1 VATQVVGREVESRAV
16 EEFLASVSAGPC
28 ALLVEGAAGI
38 GKTTVW
44 LAGLERAPQLGFRVL
59 STRSA
64 PAESVLA
71 FSSLATLLD
80 GVDESVI
87 AELPPPQRLAIDR
100 VLLRVSADGPVT
112 DQRAVAAAFRSV
124 VERLAE
130 DSPVLL
136 AIDDLQWLDL
146 PTAQVVSSV
155 ARRLSGPVGVL
166 ATVRTDAES
175 DPTRTLKLRE
185 PSRLRRIPVSP
196 LSLGA
201 LHGVLLERLG
211 RSFPRPKMLQ
221 IHEVSGGNPF
231 YALELARAME
241 DESAST
247 ATALPG
253 TLADLV
259 RSRIGRLTTEARRV
273 LLAGACVPDPSLGLI
288 GRALNTDPTHVA
300 AVLKEAE
307 NQGIVEIADER
318 INFTHPLLVRGVY
331 GDATP
336 AQRRAMHRRLAE
348 VVAEP
353 ELHARHLA
361 LAATHR
367 DTATLESLD
376 AAAETARIRGAPGA
390 AAELVDLAIG
400 LGGDTPQ
407 RRILSA
413 AHHFNAG
420 DAAQARVKL
429 RYIIE
434 QQAPGPFRAQAWNLL
449 GVMSQ
454 LGDSLLDGADYLER
468 ALAEAADDLELRV
481 KILVSLAWV
490 QIRLGRLGAS
500 ASNIENAV
508 AGAERLGR
516 SQLLSQALGMRVVV
530 YMLLG
535 KGLDDRS
542 LRRALDL
549 DDHHA
554 ATSAVLRPTF
564 QRAMVSAWIGQHDS
578 AHDQFATV
586 RRSCIDR
593 GDESELIFVS
603 FHSVLNEIWRGD
615 FDEAA
620 VIAEDAVERA
630 QQLDGALQL
639 SAALA
644 ARAIVAAYA
653 GRENDARRDVSEAIG
668 PVSRSGSQL
677 LTAST
682 VTVLGFL
689 EVSLGNY
696 QAAINALEQP
706 LRKVM
711 EAQEATEIWVAPFL
725 PDAIEAM
732 IHLGRLGDAD
742 HLIQLLANN
751 GRRLDRAWMLATAGR
766 CHALLLAAEGDVD
779 AASDAA
785 QRAMAEHARLP
796 MPFERA
802 RTQLVLGQIQRRQRK
817 REAAS
822 GTLREALA
830 AFESLGTPL
839 WVQRAREDLQ
849 RASGVRKRAELT
861 ASEARV
867 AELAATGATNREM
880 AAALF
885 ISQKTVEANLSRI
898 YRKLDI
904 RSRAELGRRMGRA
917 APA

>member
-1 VATQVVGREVESRAV
+1 VTTRVLGREAESWAV
-16 EEFLASVSAGPC
+16 EEFLASVPAGPC
-28 ALLVEGAAGI
+28 AMLVDGEAGI

-44 LAGLERAPQLGFRVL
+44 LAGLERAPELGFRVL
-59 STRSA
+59 STRAA

-71 FSSLATLLD
+71 FSSFAPLLD
-80 GVDESVI
+80 GLDESI
-87 AELPPPQRLAIDR
+87 LAELPPPQRLAIDR

-112 DQRAVAAAFRSV
+112 DQRAVAAAFLSV
-124 VERLAE
+124 MERLAE

-136 AIDDLQWLDL
+136 AIDDMQWLDL
-146 PTAQVVSSV
+146 PSAQVVSSV
-155 ARRLSGPVGVL
+155 APRLSGPVGVL
-166 ATVRTDAES
+166 ATVRTDAENE
-175 DPTRTLKLRE
+175 PALPLKLRD
-185 PSRLRRIPVSP
+185 PSRLRRIRVPP
-196 LSLGA
+196 LSVGA

-211 RSFPRPKMLQ
+211 SSFPRPKMLQ

-241 DESAST
+241 GGST
-247 ATALPG
+247 RTISALPG
-253 TLADLV
+253 TLAGLV
-259 RSRIGRLTTEARRV
+259 RSRIGKLTTEAREV
-273 LLAGACVPDPSLGLI
+273 LLASACVPDPSVRFI
-288 GRALNTDPTHVA
+288 GRALDTDPTHIE
-300 AVLKEAE
+300 AVLNEAE
-307 NQGIVEIADER
+307 NHGIIEIAGER

-331 GDATP
+331 GAATA

-361 LAATHR
+361 LAATHG

-376 AAAETARIRGAPGA
+376 AAAETARVRGAPVA
-390 AAELVDLAIG
+390 AAELIDLAIG
-400 LGGDTPQ
+400 LGGDTAQ

-413 AHHFNAG
+413 AYHFNAG
-420 DAAQARVKL
+420 DAVRARAEL
-429 RYIIE
+429 SYLIE
-434 QQAPGPFRAQAWNLL
+434 DHPPGPLRAQALNLL

-454 LGDSLLDGADYLER
+454 LGESLLDGADYLER
-468 ALAEAADDLELRV
+468 ALAEAGDDVELRV

-500 ASNIENAV
+500 ASSIEAAV
-508 AGAERLGR
+508 EDAEGLERP
-516 SQLLSQALGMRVVV
+516 QLLSQALSMRVVV
-530 YMLLG
+530 HMLLG
-535 KGLDDRS
+535 KGLDD
-542 LRRALDL
+542 LGMRRAFELH
-549 DDHHA
+549 DHRGA
-554 ATSAVLRPTF
+554 IPTALRPTF
-564 QRAMVSAWIGQHDS
+564 QSAMVSAWTGQLDA

-586 RRSCIDR
+586 RRSCIER
-593 GDESELIFVS
+593 GDESELVFVS
-603 FHSVLNEIWRGD
+603 FHSVLNEIWRAD
-615 FDEAA
+615 LDQAA

-644 ARAIVAAYA
+644 ARATVAAYA

-668 PVSRSGSQL
+668 PVTRSGSQL

-682 VTVLGFL
+682 VAVLGFL

-696 QAAINALEQP
+696 QAAMNALEQP
-706 LRKVM
+706 LRNII
-711 EAQEATEIWVAPFL
+711 AAPEATEIFVAPFL

-732 IHLGRLGDAD
+732 IHVGRLGDAER
-742 HLIQLLANN
+742 LIQWLDGN
-751 GRRLDRAWMLATAGR
+751 GRRLDRPWMLSTAGR
-766 CHALLLAAEGDVD
+766 CHAMLLAAEGNVD

-785 QRAMAEHARLP
+785 QRAMAEHAGLP

-830 AFESLGTPL
+830 TFKSLGTPL
-839 WVQRAREDLQ
+839 WAQRAREDLQ
-849 RASGVRKRAELT
+849 RASGVRKPTELT

-867 AELAATGATNREM
+867 AELAAAGATNREM

-904 RSRAELGRRMGRA
+904 RSRAELGRRMGKT